1 MAQKKKILILVMSCN
16 LDFFDHE
23 VEIVEQTWAKDI
35 IDGKYDNITYYSYTA
50 MSDEMFRNTEHK
62 NLGIIDEECHTVYVP
77 TKDDFFST
85 YQKTLMCLKTLHTQI
100 CDVDYIFRTNTSTYI
115 NVPLLDAFVQ
125 RLDTYD
131 ENIYCGTILASKY
144 ISGPYPYCL
153 YAQGNSVLI
162 SKKYYID
169 VMTKASY
176 RANAIKMDNVRCDE
190 KWKVHKMSVD
200 DTAMGFIIDSHLI
213 GSGHDHTK
221 YYKDWNL
228 RKFYEID
235 EEDWHKQLSIIV
247 KKCGFNRRIEF
258 RDYLYIHT
266 VMKAYDGEPDL
277 SYIDEYMKSK
287 GYPHI
292 TIYDEDKNTFEET
305 DIDGYTQ
312 IASKYI
318 DGGVPDRGH
327 NHCCHGWTYNHYW
340 GFNSH
345 CHPVPL
351 PLYCGYWLS
360 WDEYYN
366 IPKRFL
372 TIESHFHHCDAYNA
386 KLVRG
391 LVEGFKDVK
400 KTNEDIKKDNE
411 DIRNIINQYIDS
423 SSGTDVDDL
432 RRHAHWTSMD
442 D

>member
-1 MAQKKKILILVMSCN
+1 MARKKKILILVMSCN

-35 IDGKYDNITYYSYTA
+35 IDGKYDNISYYSYTA
-50 MSDEMFRNTEHK
+50 MTDEMFRNSEHK

-77 TKDDFFST
+77 TKDDFYST
-85 YQKTLMCLKTLHTQI
+85 YQKTLMCLKTLHTKI

-125 RLDTYD
+125 RLETTD
-131 ENIYCGTILASKY
+131 ENIYCGRILASKY

-162 SKKYYID
+162 SKQYYMD

-176 RANAIKMDNVRCDE
+176 RANAIKMDRVNCDE
-190 KWKVHKMSVD
+190 KWKIHKMSVD
-200 DTAMGFIIDSHLI
+200 DNAMGFIIDSYLI
-213 GSGHDHTK
+213 GKNLDHTK

-235 EEDWHKQLSIIV
+235 EEDWHKQLSIVV
-247 KKCGFNRRIEF
+247 KKCGYNRRIEF
-258 RDYLYIHT
+258 KDYLYIHA

-292 TIYDEDKNTFEET
+292 TIYDEEKNTFEET
-305 DIDGYTQ
+305 DIDGYEQ
-312 IASKYI
+312 IAGNGGYADSK
-318 DGGVPDRGH
+318 VPNHGH
-327 NHCCHGWTYNHYW
+327 HHCCPWSYNTYW
-340 GFNSH
+340 GFDSY
-345 CHPVPL
+345 CHPVRL
-351 PLYCGYWLS
+351 PIYCGYWLS

-366 IPKRFL
+366 VPKRFL
-372 TIESHFHHCDAYNA
+372 TIENHFHHCDAYNA
-386 KLVRG
+386 KLVRA
-391 LVEGFKDVK
+391 LVNGFEDVK
-400 KTNEDIKKDNE
+400 KNNDEIRDIVNK
-411 DIRNIINQYIDS
+411 YIDS
-423 SSGTDVDDL
+423 STEMDVDDL